1 MILIIIKIFFNLL
14 FILLIINKINKKF
27 TYPNEKPKGYINN
40 LHTKDG
46 GWLHSSNQLLLDVVL
61 DKILQKK
68 KVITIFEFGS
78 YMGLSAVYMAKKLN
92 KKCKIICVDHW
103 EGGFTITQSKSN
115 SEKNKLKKQLYPQF
129 ITNTWEYK
137 DMIIPLRMDGRE
149 GMKYLYNIG
158 IEPDFIYLDMD
169 HEFEPVYGDLKLLIS
184 LFPNTPIAGDDYE
197 FHIGV
202 REAIDTLRPF
212 IQQYKIHTYKN
223 IYLLSP
229 TIEFDFHFNEIK
241 NVLFN
246 INNNVKI
253 LVILHNNFRSVTSN
267 DCKDKIIKEK
277 NILYFLLD
285 KDNYDGLYLNAV
297 IDSIYKKYKINNIVF
312 QDINNNYSTKY
323 KYYILS
329 SYNSILF

>member
-14 FILLIINKINKKF
+14 SILLIMNKINKKF

-202 REAIDTLRPF
+202 REAIDELRPLF
-212 IQQYKIHTYKN
+212 TN
-223 IYLLSP
+223 I
-229 TIEFDFHFNEIK
+229 I
-241 NVLFN
+241 
-246 INNNVKI
+246 
-253 LVILHNNFRSVTSN
+253 
-267 DCKDKIIKEK
+267 
-277 NILYFLLD
+277 
-285 KDNYDGLYLNAV
+285 
-297 IDSIYKKYKINNIVF
+297 
-312 QDINNNYSTKY
+312 
-323 KYYILS
+323 YILTKIFI
-329 SYNSILF
+329 Y